1 MNGVE
6 VDLEAD
12 FEVPYKGV
20 TYKMKHA
27 GDPRGG
33 PANVINCRRVILYVE
48 PDDFVIDEDI
58 PQDQNLPTVDAL

>member
-1 MNGVE
+1 MKKRWVSTNDDRTRSHHSAMNGVE

-27 GDPRGG
+27 GDPRG
-33 PANVINCRRVILYVE
+33 PSKRNKLSMCYPLCRAR
-48 PDDFVIDEDI
+48 
-58 PQDQNLPTVDAL
+58 